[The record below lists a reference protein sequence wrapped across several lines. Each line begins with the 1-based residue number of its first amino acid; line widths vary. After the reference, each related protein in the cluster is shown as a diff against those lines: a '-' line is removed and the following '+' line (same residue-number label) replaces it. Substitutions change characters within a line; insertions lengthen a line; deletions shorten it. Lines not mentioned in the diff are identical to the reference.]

1 VTGGSNEVQSRTFI
15 GLGASVDCF
24 GVHLDSYCKSCE
36 GRGDTVK
43 TTGGRTVFN
52 YGMEAQLS
60 LTDKLYHRIL
70 DDILSW
76 TIKPGE
82 LLIEARLAKEYK
94 VSKTPVREALG
105 LLSQEGFVEVIPRV
119 GYRVTEVT
127 PRDVYEVFTLR
138 TLLET
143 EGVALAAKNASDEE
157 LGKLYEDGEELAA
170 KIDSG
175 EVTPEKYLQL
185 HDSFHVRLALLSGN
199 RRLASYVARLLRDWV
214 RVRLR
219 DPELTPDSVRINRR
233 DSKAI
238 CEALLRRDGKTAK
251 RLLREHINKSMEEI
265 RSHLA

>member
-1 VTGGSNEVQSRTFI
+1 M
-15 GLGASVDCF
+15 
-24 GVHLDSYCKSCE
+24 
-36 GRGDTVK
+36 K
-43 TTGGRTVFN
+43 TTGGRTVLN
-52 YGMEAQLS
+52 YGIEARLS
-60 LTDKLYHRIL
+60 LTDKLYHQIL

-76 TIKPGE
+76 VIKPGE

-138 TLLET
+138 MLLET
-143 EGVALAAKNASDEE
+143 EGVALAAENASDEE
-157 LGKLYEDGEELAA
+157 LRELFEDGEQLGA
-170 KIDSG
+170 KIDSAG
-175 EVTPEKYLQL
+175 ITPEEYLQL

-219 DPELTPDSVRINRR
+219 DPELTPDSVRTNRS

-251 RLLREHINKSMEEI
+251 RLLREHIDKSMEEI
-265 RSHLA
+265 SAHLREGLKEHLKMNPLPKV